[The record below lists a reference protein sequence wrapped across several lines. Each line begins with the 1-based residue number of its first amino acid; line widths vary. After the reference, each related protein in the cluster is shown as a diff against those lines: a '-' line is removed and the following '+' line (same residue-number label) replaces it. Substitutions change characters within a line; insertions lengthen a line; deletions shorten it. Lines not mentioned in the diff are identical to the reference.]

1 MNEVEMCDWIIHS
14 HTRIPLPVDV
24 KQQQYIANL
33 KPPAILLFCGID
45 ILDDA
50 ISLFLIN
57 NNGWKGEEHLPS
69 IAPFMLIPGI

>member
-1 MNEVEMCDWIIHS
+1 M
-14 HTRIPLPVDV
+14 

-57 NNGWKGEEHLPS
+57 NNGRKGEEHLPS